1 MNLDFLTAEQKAQYG
16 KFSGEPDELQLARY
30 FHLDEADLEFIS
42 NRRGD
47 HNRLGFALQIT
58 SIRFLGCFL
67 SDWNVVP
74 INVQHFVA
82 AQLSISDIDVLIEY
96 AKRET
101 TEREHTALIRTH
113 YGYREISDCK
123 FSLSRLLYVRAWI
136 SNERPSLMFD
146 FATAWLIQ
154 NKVLLPGVSTLSR
167 WIIEIRKRVSK
178 RLWRLLSALPTLEQ
192 KEKLKTLLKIREGK
206 RFSNL
211 DYFRKS
217 PTTIS
222 SNSFN
227 LAIIRYMEL
236 KEFGIQSIDFSH
248 IPPIRLK
255 MIARYAGMITA
266 PKITEMPEQKRI
278 AILVAFVKTFE
289 AVALDDALEV
299 LDQLTSEII
308 GTAKKRVQ
316 KNRIRTLKDLDK
328 SALALA
334 EVCKLILNDEAN
346 NDKLRD
352 EIFAKISKEK
362 LVESI
367 NTVNSLVSRDG
378 DFYEEMIDQYGR
390 VQRFLQALLNNIT
403 FKAAPAGES
412 TIQALNYLKSIDGGR
427 KQILKNPPVDFMTNA
442 WKKQIYDENNCITKQ
457 AYTLCVLQQL
467 QDSLRRR
474 DIYVQHSERWS
485 DTREKLLQGAAWQV
499 NRIQVSRSLGHSLVA
514 SEVIDKLTSKLDES
528 YKQVAANFAGNT
540 AIAIDNSEK
549 NPSLTIANLN
559 KLEESSELVK
569 FKKQVTN
576 LLPKIDLTELLL
588 EIHAHTGFLNE
599 FNHVSEAN
607 SRADNLN
614 ISICA
619 VLIAEACNIGLKPL
633 IKSHVPALTENR
645 LNWVKQNYLR
655 AETLTNANAKL
666 VNYHSTLSLPK
677 KWGGGEVASADG
689 MRLVVPIPTI
699 NARPNRKFF
708 GLTKKGLTW
717 YNFISNQY
725 TGFQAIVV
733 PGTLRD
739 SIFVLEG
746 MLEQQTNLNPTEIM
760 TDTAGASDMIFGLFW
775 LLGYQ
780 FSPRLAD
787 AGEATFYRI
796 DKLADYGVLNELAVS
811 IGKTDRIEQ
820 HWDDMMRV
828 AGSLKLGTVCASEL
842 IRSLLK
848 SDKPSNLAK
857 AIIDAGRINKTLYLL
872 NYINDEDYRRRILT
886 QLNRGEERHHVARAI
901 FHGRRGEMRKPYR
914 EGQED
919 QLGALGLVLNAV
931 VLWNTIYM
939 ESTLDHLKHKSITVD
954 EDFEKRLSP
963 LLYEHINVLG
973 HYSFTLSEQIEKGKL
988 RPLNMAEIP

>member
-1 MNLDFLTAEQKAQYG
+1 MSRKSLESDLLGCKIESGLFHGEWECLALENEEIYLKILVDKGADVIELIYKPTATNLIWISERGIPEKKFIPSDYSNDFLFTDSYAGGWQTVFPNGGLPSDFNGVHFSQHDEVALKPWKFEVLEESAERVSVRFEI
-16 KFSGEPDELQLARY
+16 FSEKLPFRIKKTFSLEKGSPRILIEESIENLSNQELLTMWGS
-30 FHLDEADLEFIS
+30 H
-42 NRRGD
+42 
-47 HNRLGFALQIT
+47 IT
-58 SIRFLGCFL
+58 FGPPFL
-67 SDWNVVP
+67 SEKSKVIFIGNPRVLPHPVEIDIGGRRVGATSEFRWP
-74 INVQHFVA
+74 IG
-82 AQLSISDIDVLIEY
+82 LD
-96 AKRET
+96 
-101 TEREHTALIRTH
+101 
-113 YGYREISDCK
+113 
-123 FSLSRLLYVRAWI
+123 
-136 SNERPSLMFD
+136 
-146 FATAWLIQ
+146 
-154 NKVLLPGVSTLSR
+154 
-167 WIIEIRKRVSK
+167 SK
-178 RLWRLLSALPTLEQ
+178 NLE
-192 KEKLKTLLKIREGK
+192 
-206 RFSNL
+206 
-211 DYFRKS
+211 
-217 PTTIS
+217 
-222 SNSFN
+222 
-227 LAIIRYMEL
+227 
-236 KEFGIQSIDFSH
+236 IDFSH

-255 MIARYAGMITA
+255 MIARHAGMITA
-266 PKITEMPEQKRI
+266 PKIAEMPEPKRI

-289 AVALDDALEV
+289 VVALDDALEV

-308 GTAKKRVQ
+308 STAKRRVQ
-316 KNRIRTLKDLDK
+316 KNQIRTLKDLDK

-334 EVCKLILNDEAN
+334 EVCALILNDETN
-346 NDKLRD
+346 NDALRD

-362 LVESI
+362 LIESI
-367 NTVNSLVSRDG
+367 NTVNSLVFREG
-378 DFYEEMIDQYGR
+378 DFYKEMIDQYGR
-390 VQRFLQALLNNIT
+390 VQRFLQMLLKNIT

-412 TIQALNYLKSIDGGR
+412 TLQALNYLKSIEGGR
-427 KQILKNPPVDFMTNA
+427 KKILKNPPVDFITAA

-457 AYTLCVLQQL
+457 AYTLCILQQL

-474 DIYVQHSERWS
+474 DIYVEHSERWS
-485 DTREKLLQGAAWQV
+485 DTREKLLQGAAWQA

-514 SEVIDKLTSKLDES
+514 SEVIEKLTSKLDES
-528 YKQVAANFAGNT
+528 YKQVAVNFSENT
-540 AIAIDNSEK
+540 AITIDNSGK
-549 NPSLTIANLN
+549 KTALTITHLD
-559 KLEESSELVK
+559 KLEESEALVA
-569 FKKQVTN
+569 FKEQVSA
-576 LLPKIDLTELLL
+576 LLPKIDLTEVLL
-588 EIHAHTGFLNE
+588 EIDTHTGFTSE

-607 SRADNLN
+607 SRADDLN

-619 VLIAEACNIGLKPL
+619 VLIAEACNIGLEPL
-633 IKSHVPALTENR
+633 IKNHIPALTQMR

-725 TGFQAIVV
+725 TGFHAIVV

-746 MLEQQTNLNPTEIM
+746 ILEQQTNLNPTEIM

-787 AGEATFYRI
+787 AGESIFYRI
-796 DKLADYGVLNELAVS
+796 DKSADYGVLNELAIS
-811 IGKTDRIEQ
+811 TINMNRIEQ

-828 AGSLKLGTVCASEL
+828 AGSLKLGTVSASEL

-886 QLNRGEERHHVARAI
+886 QLNRGEERHHVARAV

-931 VLWNTIYM
+931 VLWNTTYM
-939 ESTLDHLKHKSITVD
+939 ESALNHLKNQSVTID
-954 EDFEKRLSP
+954 DDFEQRLSP

-988 RPLNMAEIP
+988 RPLNLAEIP